1 MVSKLFYNAGKIIKQ
16 IAYKHGFKKK
26 RVYPEEK
33 R

>member
-16 IAYKHGFKKK
+16 IAYNHGSKKK
-26 RVYPEEK
+26 RVYSEEK